1 MKKLE
6 KPEWEE
12 SREYLKETILP
23 TLLEIMQDFFGN
35 EKIYLEMSTQKN
47 GEFITAFASVSDK
60 SGKTTDCVS
69 LHMSVYDSVEK
80 IDKYYNQLAEFIK
93 KYSA

>member
-1 MKKLE
+1 MNKLE

-12 SREYLKETILP
+12 RREYLKETILP

-35 EKIYLEMSTQKN
+35 GKISLSVSTQKN
-47 GEFITAFASVSDK
+47 GEFITAFSSVSDK
-60 SGKTTDCVS
+60 NGKTTDCVS
-69 LHMSVYDSVEK
+69 LHMSVYDSIEE
-80 IDKYYNQLAEFIK
+80 IDRDYNKLAEFLK

>member
-1 MKKLE
+1 MNKLE

-12 SREYLKETILP
+12 RREYLKETILP

-35 EKIYLEMSTQKN
+35 EKIFLSVSTQKN

-60 SGKTTDCVS
+60 NGKTTDCVS

-80 IDKYYNQLAEFIK
+80 IDKYYNQLAEFLK

>member
-1 MKKLE
+1 MKRLE

-12 SREYLKETILP
+12 RREYLKETILP

-35 EKIYLEMSTQKN
+35 EKIFLSVSTQNN

-60 SGKTTDCVS
+60 NGKTTDCAS
-69 LHMSVYDSVEK
+69 LHMSVCDSVEK
-80 IDKYYNQLAEFIK
+80 IDKDYNQLAEFVK
-93 KYSA
+93 KHLG

>member
-6 KPEWEE
+6 KPKWEE
-12 SREYLKETILP
+12 RREYLGATILP
-23 TLLEIMQDFFGN
+23 ALLEFIKDFFGN

-60 SGKTTDCVS
+60 NGKTTDRVS
-69 LHMSVYDSVEK
+69 LHMSVCDSIEK
-80 IDKYYNQLAEFIK
+80 INRDYNNLAEFLK

>member
-12 SREYLKETILP
+12 RREYLKETILP
-23 TLLEIMQDFFGN
+23 AMLEIMKDFFGN
-35 EKIYLEMSTQKN
+35 EKLYLGMNTQKN
-47 GEFITAFASVSDK
+47 GEFITAFSSVSDK
-60 SGKTTDCVS
+60 NGKATDCVF

-80 IDKYYNQLAEFIK
+80 IDRDYNKLAEFLK

>member
-12 SREYLKETILP
+12 RREYLKTTILP
-23 TLLEIMQDFFGN
+23 TLLEIMKDFFGN
-35 EKIYLEMSTQKN
+35 EKIFLSVSTQNN

-60 SGKTTDCVS
+60 SGNTTDSVS
-69 LHMSVYDSVEK
+69 LHMSVYDSVEE
-80 IDKYYNQLAEFIK
+80 IDRDYNKLAEFLK
-93 KYSA
+93 KYAA

>member
-12 SREYLKETILP
+12 RREYLKATILP
-23 TLLEIMQDFFGN
+23 TLLRIMQDFFGN
-35 EKIYLEMSTQKN
+35 EKIYLEVSTQKN
-47 GEFITAFASVSDK
+47 GEFVTAFASVSDR
-60 SGKTTDCVS
+60 SGKTTDSVY
-69 LHMSVYDSVEK
+69 LHMAVFDSVEK
-80 IDKYYNQLAEFIK
+80 IDSDYNKLAEFLK

>member
-6 KPEWEE
+6 KTKWEE
-12 SREYLKETILP
+12 RREYLGATILP
-23 TLLEIMQDFFGN
+23 ELLEIIKDFFGN

-60 SGKTTDCVS
+60 NGKTTDSVS
-69 LHMSVYDSVEK
+69 LHMSVYDSIEE
-80 IDKYYNQLAEFIK
+80 IDRDYNNLAEFLK

>member
-12 SREYLKETILP
+12 RREYLKETILP
-23 TLLEIMQDFFGN
+23 TLLEIMHDFFGN
-35 EKIYLEMSTQKN
+35 EKIFLSVSTQKN

-60 SGKTTDCVS
+60 NGKTTDCVS
-69 LHMSVYDSVEK
+69 LHMSVYDSIEE
-80 IDKYYNQLAEFIK
+80 IDRSYNKLAEFLK

>member
-12 SREYLKETILP
+12 RREYLKTTILP

-47 GEFITAFASVSDK
+47 GEFITVFASVSDK
-60 SGKTTDCVS
+60 SGKTTDSVS
-69 LHMSVYDSVEK
+69 LHMSVYDSVEE
-80 IDKYYNQLAEFIK
+80 IDRDYNKLAEFLK
-93 KYSA
+93 KYAA

>member
-12 SREYLKETILP
+12 RREYLEETILP

-35 EKIYLEMSTQKN
+35 EKIFLEVSTQKN
-47 GEFITAFASVSDK
+47 GGFITAFASVSDK
-60 SGKTTDCVS
+60 NGKTTDCVS
-69 LHMSVYDSVEK
+69 LHMSIYDSIEE
-80 IDKYYNQLAEFIK
+80 IDRDYNKLAEFLK

>member
-12 SREYLKETILP
+12 RREYLEETILP

-35 EKIYLEMSTQKN
+35 EKIFLEVSTQKN

-60 SGKTTDCVS
+60 NGKTTDCVY
-69 LHMSVYDSVEK
+69 LHMSIYDSIEK
-80 IDKYYNQLAEFIK
+80 IDKDYNKLAEFLK